1 MSIVLQMI
9 NIRKSI
15 NYLRFKSVRTLLFTI
30 LIRSIEFIS
39 VNNASTNKVSIL
51 SPSRLGR
58 LYAVSFSWETR
69 FET

>member
-1 MSIVLQMI
+1 MSILQMI

-15 NYLRFKSVRTLLFTI
+15 NYLHFKSVRTLLFTI
-30 LIRSIEFIS
+30 PTHSIGFIS
-39 VNNASTNKVSIL
+39 ANNDASNKVSIL
-51 SPSRLGR
+51 SSSRLGR